1 MLDRVC
7 LGGCDHAWR
16 FRGGMLGF
24 SMLDYCDMTGKILA
38 CTFWFLVRKMLAIVI
53 GKRRYACTCGGK

>member
-7 LGGCDHAWR
+7 LGGCDRAWR

-24 SMLDYCDMTGKILA
+24 SMLDYCDMTGKILT
-38 CTFWFLVRKMLAIVI
+38 CTFGFWFERCLRL
-53 GKRRYACTCGGK
+53 